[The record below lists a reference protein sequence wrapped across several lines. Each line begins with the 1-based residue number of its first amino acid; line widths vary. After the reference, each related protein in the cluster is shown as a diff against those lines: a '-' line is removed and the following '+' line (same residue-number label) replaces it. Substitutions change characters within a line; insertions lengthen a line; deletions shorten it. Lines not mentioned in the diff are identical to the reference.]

1 MKVKRYE
8 APTLQEAVQS
18 VKEDLG
24 LDAVIL
30 QTRKF
35 TRGGFLGLMGKEMVE
50 VLAGLDGEDARPAPR
65 PAPAPVN
72 SAKRMPEAA
81 NFSGAAAYAAAAT
94 RKHNNTNSP
103 VNTENNGNNNNN
115 SFDRLRDEMRELRT
129 MIKTMISQQGS
140 APAVSRS
147 DVSPFPQIFGDIY
160 LRLIENDVEV
170 AVAQDIIRSLNEAVP
185 DQDIENAQVV
195 QGYLER
201 HLKRL
206 LKVSGEIQLTH
217 GSPKTVAFVGPTGVG
232 KTTTIAKLA
241 THYTLARRKKVGLI
255 TADTYRIAAVEQ
267 IKVYGDIIDI
277 PVKVVYNADDMKLAL
292 DAFSDRDLILI
303 DTAGRSHRNIDKLQD
318 LKDILSGHFPL
329 EIHLTLNT
337 NLRIKEM
344 MNIAESFRVLPY
356 GHIVFTK
363 LDEAASYG
371 NILNVVSRANAGVSY
386 LCYGQSVPEEIRPAT
401 YELLVDLSLGK
412 PIEKCLVG

>member
-35 TRGGFLGLMGKEMVE
+35 TRGGLFGIMGKEMVE
-50 VLAGLDGEDARPAPR
+50 VLAGLDGEDARGAPR
-65 PAPAPVN
+65 PAPRQAPANNTRRV
-72 SAKRMPEAA
+72 PEAA
-81 NFSGAAAYAAAAT
+81 NFSGAAAYAAASKKT
-94 RKHNNTNSP
+94 NNP
-103 VNTENNGNNNNN
+103 NNPGNPGENNN

-129 MIKTMISQQGS
+129 MMKTMISQQQTVGPS
-140 APAVSRS
+140 AHRS
-147 DVSPFPQIFGDIY
+147 DVQPFPQIFGDIY

-170 AVAQDIIRSLNEAVP
+170 SVAQDIIRSLNEAVP
-185 DQDIENAQVV
+185 SQDIENAPVV
-195 QGYLER
+195 RGYLER

-241 THYTLARRKKVGLI
+241 THYSLARRKKVGLI

-277 PVKVVYNADDMKLAL
+277 PVKVVYNADDMKMAL
-292 DAFSDRDLILI
+292 DAFSDRDLIFI
-303 DTAGRSHRNIDKLQD
+303 DTAGRSHRSAEKIQD

-344 MNIAESFRVLPY
+344 MGIAEAFRVLPY

-363 LDEAASYG
+363 LDEAATYG
-371 NILNVVSRANAGVSY
+371 NILNVVSRTNAGVSY

-412 PIEKCLVG
+412 PIEKCLAG